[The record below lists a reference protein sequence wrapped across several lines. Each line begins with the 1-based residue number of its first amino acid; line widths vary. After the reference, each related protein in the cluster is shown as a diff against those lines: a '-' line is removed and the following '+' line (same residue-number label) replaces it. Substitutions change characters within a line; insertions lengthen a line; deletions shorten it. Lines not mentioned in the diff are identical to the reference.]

1 MKIEEILNPKR
12 ILVVIEAPE
21 SLTEATRATV
31 GRFTARRDPPHF
43 QGDEYHAHA
52 SVPGG
57 YEVAWTLS
65 GARRHESKFPAQ
77 IPNDARQAVAKVL
90 GVNPDLLESFRCRD
104 VVLNE
109 EVFLL
114 VLKRP

>member
-1 MKIEEILNPKR
+1 MKVEELLRPRK

-21 SLTEATRATV
+21 LLTEATRATV

-52 SVPGG
+52 DVPGG
-57 YEVAWTLS
+57 YEVAWTAS
-65 GARRHESKFPAQ
+65 GVRRHESKFPAQ
-77 IPNDARQAVAKVL
+77 IPNDARLAVATVL
-90 GVNPDLLESFRCRD
+90 GVSPDLLESFKWRD
-104 VVLNE
+104 DVLQE

-114 VLKRP
+114 LLKSP